1 MYLTIWQGHA
11 IVTKTLEY
19 TGRSTTK
26 VKNIMTEEM
35 QNIVEPVIQSDL
47 EVTEAVALMEKLDQ
61 EILLNMDGGAA
72 TSFIIG

>member
-1 MYLTIWQGHA
+1 
-11 IVTKTLEY
+11 
-19 TGRSTTK
+19 
-26 VKNIMTEEM
+26 MTEEM